1 MSHVICHAPRTN
13 LPQLTPSE
21 EEYLEAIF
29 TLRERKE
36 AVKVKKLAKDLKVK
50 DPSVVEM
57 LRKLK
62 AQGFVNYDRNGAKL
76 TSKGEKY
83 ALKVVRRH
91 DLAERLLTDVFGY
104 PLPKVHE
111 MACKFEHVLDD
122 ELTENIEKMLGNPK
136 TCPHGSPIPKTA
148 GTAQKTLQSPLT
160 ETEKGERCLILKI
173 PEEREAVQRLLALNV
188 TPGVEVKII
197 EKLPRGAIVLLC
209 GNTKVALSHE
219 IASQIK
225 VSEGRGKQ
233 RQKIISRSTGAPS
246 RVRHIRRGSPR

>member
-1 MSHVICHAPRTN
+1 MSHLICHAGGAN

-29 TLRERKE
+29 TLREKNE
-36 AVKVKKLAKDLKVK
+36 SVKVKKLAKDLKVK

-62 AQGFVNYDRNGAKL
+62 VEGLVKYDRNGAKL
-76 TSKGEKY
+76 TAKGEKY
-83 ALKVVRRH
+83 ALNVVRRH
-91 DLAERLLTDVFGY
+91 ELAERLLTDVFGY

-122 ELTENIEKMLGNPK
+122 ELTQNIEKMLGNPK
-136 TCPHGSPIPKTA
+136 TCPHGSPIPKPRGET
-148 GTAQKTLQSPLT
+148 QKIMQQKSLT
-160 ETEKGERCLILKI
+160 ESEKGERCMVLKI

-188 TPGVEVKII
+188 IPGVEVKIM

-209 GNTKVALSHE
+209 GNTKVAVSHE
-219 IASQIK
+219 IAAQIK
-225 VSEGRGKQ
+225 IRESHEKQTKTIAPRPRG
-233 RQKIISRSTGAPS
+233 GA
-246 RVRHIRRGSPR
+246 RHRHRGPPR